1 MAPPVHQ
8 NNRQEPVYKRFC
20 QMKPTE
26 FVGSSDPLEAEEWLS
41 LIETILEFMELSN
54 REKFMC
60 TSYMLRKDARYWW
73 ESVKL
78 RRNVHTM
85 TWGEFVG
92 EFNQKDYLDKFI
104 IVFIDDILIYSVNR
118 EEHEVHLRITL
129 QTLREHKMY
138 AKFSKCDFWL
148 EKVHFLGHVV
158 SKEGVSID
166 PVKIEAVSKW
176 PAPTSV
182 TKIRS
187 FLGLAEMSDMPK
199 GKSRTSTA
207 SWRTAAD

>member
-8 NNRQEPVYKRFC
+8 NYQQEPVYKRFC
-20 QMKPTE
+20 QMKPAE
-26 FVGSSDPLEAEEWLS
+26 FVGSSDPLEAEEWLRS
-41 LIETILEFMELSN
+41 IETILEFIELSDH
-54 REKFMC
+54 EKVMC
-60 TSYMLRKDARYWW
+60 ASYMLRKDARYWW
-73 ESVKL
+73 DSVKL
-78 RRNVHTM
+78 RRNVHAM
-85 TWGEFVG
+85 TWVEFVG

-118 EEHEVHLRITL
+118 EEHEEHLRIIL
-129 QTLREHKMY
+129 QTLREHKLY

-158 SKEGVSID
+158 SKEGVSVD

-182 TKIRS
+182 TEIRS
-187 FLGLAEMSDMPK
+187 FLGLAVSDVPK
-199 GKSRTSTA
+199 GKSRTPTA
-207 SWRTAAD
+207 SWRIAVD